1 MNQFKRKSIKKQETE
16 PNREKKMSMI
26 EIKFRKKK
34 LEDDL
39 DKLESGFKDRAQKIQ
54 SIIPSS
60 INPIDSI
67 RKRPFRSLGIAIA
80 AGLVLGLSSSKKKR
94 SGSGDEVHSYSTS
107 HSSGFTSLLMD
118 ELKRLAAHRAA
129 SYISD
134 LIDQR
139 ANQNNR

>member
-1 MNQFKRKSIKKQETE
+1 
-16 PNREKKMSMI
+16 MSMM

-39 DKLESGFKDRAQKIQ
+39 EKLESGFKSRAQKIQ
-54 SIIPSS
+54 SIIPDNL
-60 INPIDSI
+60 NPIDTI
-67 RKRPFRSLGIAIA
+67 RKHPFRAFGIAIA
-80 AGLVLGLSSSKKKR
+80 TGLVVGLSSRKKNR
-94 SGSGDEVHSYSTS
+94 SRSAEESYNN
-107 HSSGFTSLLMD
+107 HSSQNTGFSALLMD

-139 ANQNNR
+139 SNRDKS